1 MDLKD
6 SILCRIDQLL
16 EKPKT
21 ANVHGEAA
29 EIAFSLTNMLATL
42 YGPHS
47 PQLELVETIRQQV
60 YNGQWTELYK
70 PRVFVENLRGCLRTL
85 KSDILEDRI
94 VDLQSEARREVLGDF
109 IALARKALIE
119 EQKDVAAV
127 LACAAL
133 EDALKRCANHHNLN
147 VDDKDMS
154 DVVNA
159 LKSVGVIRAP
169 QGSLLKGF
177 VQLRNKAFHAQWE
190 ALDVADIKSILGF
203 TEEFLVQR
211 FPLIVTSADSEVL

>member
-6 SILCRIDQLL
+6 NMLQRIDELL
-16 EKPKT
+16 EEPRPSELREKVT
-21 ANVHGEAA
+21 
-29 EIAFSLTNMLATL
+29 EIALATVNMIATL
-42 YGPHS
+42 YGPQS
-47 PQLELVETIRQQV
+47 AQLNFLKTIEKQIPDEGWQSDWNV
-60 YNGQWTELYK
+60 GVLINHLH
-70 PRVFVENLRGCLRTL
+70 GCLRTL
-85 KSDILEDRI
+85 KADILEGRI
-94 VDLQSEARREVLGDF
+94 VDLQSEAQREVLGDF

-133 EDALKRCANHHNLN
+133 EDALKRCANDHNLD

-159 LKSVGVIRAP
+159 LKSAGVIRGP

-177 VQLRNKAFHAQWE
+177 VQLRNKTFHAQWE
-190 ALDVADIKSILGF
+190 ALDVPDIKSILAF
-203 TEEFLVQR
+203 TEEFLVKQ
-211 FPLIVTSADSEVL
+211 FSPQSL